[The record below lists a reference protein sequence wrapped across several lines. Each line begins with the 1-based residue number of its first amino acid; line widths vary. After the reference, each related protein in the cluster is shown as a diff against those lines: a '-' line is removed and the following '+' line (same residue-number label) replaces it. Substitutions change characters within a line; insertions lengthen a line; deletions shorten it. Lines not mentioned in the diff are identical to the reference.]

1 MGWRGRRWQ
10 RPSILVEYWQTE
22 DRSDAGSVGHVAD
35 AGSVRVMRLTM
46 SQREII
52 TKGDLPHWY
61 MPGAA
66 HFVTYRLA
74 DTLPVEVLRR
84 LRAERDA
91 RIREAGTPT
100 LKASATKTSALKAQ
114 AHKLFFAAYDRHL
127 DQGASVRWLQN
138 PAVAEII
145 IGNLYHHHQVKYQ
158 LLEYSVMP
166 NHVHVLFVP
175 IMAAACSISHVGDA
189 ASVRIEPLASN
200 ESDLDYFSDETADAQ
215 SPLSQIMHSLK
226 SYTANEANKVLNR
239 SGSFWQR
246 ESYDHWV
253 RDDMELA
260 RIAEYIANNAVSANL
275 AKNAWDWPYCSAHD
289 RKQPRD
295 KRLAEWW

>member
-1 MGWRGRRWQ
+1 
-10 RPSILVEYWQTE
+10 
-22 DRSDAGSVGHVAD
+22 
-35 AGSVRVMRLTM
+35 M
-46 SQREII
+46 SHREII

-74 DTLPVEVLRR
+74 DTLPVEVLKR
-84 LRAERDA
+84 LRAEREA
-91 RIREAGTPT
+91 RIREAGRPT
-100 LKASATKTSALKAQ
+100 LAASATGARAQ
-114 AHKLFFAAYDRHL
+114 AHKQFFAAYDRFL
-127 DQGASVRWLQN
+127 DQGSSVRWLEN

-145 IGNLYHHHQVKYQ
+145 IGILYHHHQVKYQ

-175 IMAAACSISHVGDA
+175 IIAVAGSVGHGTDAGSIGHGTDAGSISHGTDAGSVGHGTDAGSVGHGTDAGSISHVVDA
-189 ASVRIEPLASN
+189 ASVRIQPLASD
-200 ESDLDYFSDETADAQ
+200 ESDLDYFSGEVIDTR

-226 SYTANEANKVLNR
+226 SYTANEANKVLNS
-239 SGSFWQR
+239 SGQFWQR

-253 RDDMELA
+253 RDDAELA
-260 RIAEYIANNAVSANL
+260 RIAEYIANNAVNANL

-289 RKQPRD
+289 RKHPRD
-295 KRLAEWW
+295 KRLAEWC